1 MTTICILGGG
11 FGGLYTALRL
21 QQLDWGSVQR
31 KIILVDKSDRFVFTP
46 LLYELLTGEMT
57 AWEVAPTFQD
67 LLQGTNIEFRQ
78 GTVESIDLTSQSVQV
93 SGYEPINYDKLVLSL
108 GGETPI
114 GNTPGVAEHT
124 IPFRNLND
132 VNRLEGR
139 LRQLET
145 SDAEKIRV
153 AIVGAGFS
161 GVELACKLADRLGDR
176 GRIRLVELGTKI
188 LPAAVE
194 FNQTAAQAALSER
207 KVWIDLE
214 TSVKEVT
221 ATELAMEY
229 REQVDR
235 IPVDVV
241 LWTVGNQANPV
252 VASLVFERNLRGQ
265 IKTLPTL
272 QTVDRPEVYALGDL
286 AEVTD
291 RDGNKIPA
299 TAQSALQQADFA
311 AWNIW
316 SQTLHKPLLPFRY
329 TNLGEM
335 MALGNNSATLS
346 GLGLQLDGTAAYLA
360 RRLVYLYRLPTL
372 NHQIQVGLHWIGQ
385 PIAQLLSKVGT
396 KA

>member
-21 QQLDWGSVQR
+21 QQLDWGNTQR

-46 LLYELLTGEMT
+46 LLYELMTGEMT

-67 LLQGTNIEFRQ
+67 LLQGTDIEFRQ
-78 GTVESIDLTSQSVQV
+78 GTVESIDLGTQTVTV
-93 SGYEPINYDKLVLSL
+93 SGSANIIYDKLVLAL

-124 IPFRNLND
+124 IPFRNLQD
-132 VNRLEGR
+132 VTRLEGR
-139 LRQLET
+139 LRHLET
-145 SDAEKIRV
+145 SDQEKIRV
-153 AIVGAGFS
+153 AVVGAGFS
-161 GVELACKLADRLGDR
+161 GVELACKLADRLQER
-176 GRIRLVELGTKI
+176 GRIRLIELGDKI

-194 FNQTAAQAALSER
+194 FNRTAAEAALNQR

-214 TSVKEVT
+214 TSVTEVT
-221 ATELAMEY
+221 ADELAMDY
-229 REQVDR
+229 RDQIDR

-241 LWTVGNQANPV
+241 LWTVGNQVNPV
-252 VASLVFERNLRGQ
+252 VANLTFQRNLRGL

-286 AEVTD
+286 AEIID
-291 RDGNKIPA
+291 ADGHKVPA

-335 MALGNNSATLS
+335 MALGTNGATLS
-346 GLGLQLDGTAAYLA
+346 GLGLQLDGTWAYLA

-385 PIAQLLSKVGT
+385 PIAQLLA
-396 KA
+396 KAGS

>member
-21 QQLDWGSVQR
+21 QQLDWGNTTR
-31 KIILVDKSDRFVFTP
+31 RIILIDKSDRFVFTP

-57 AWEVAPTFQD
+57 EWEVAPTFQD
-67 LLQGTNIEFRQ
+67 LLQGTDIEFRQ
-78 GTVESIDLTSQSVQV
+78 GTIESIDLTTQSVQV
-93 SGYEPINYDKLVLSL
+93 AGYDPINYDKLVLSL
-108 GGETPI
+108 GGETPL

-132 VNRLEGR
+132 VSRLEGR

-145 SDAEKIRV
+145 SPAEKIRV

-161 GVELACKLADRLGDR
+161 GVELACKLADRLGER

-194 FNQTAAQAALSER
+194 FNQTAAQTALSTR

-214 TSVKEVT
+214 TSVTEVT
-221 ATELAMEY
+221 ATELALEY
-229 REQVDR
+229 REQIDR

-241 LWTVGNQANPV
+241 LWTVGNQVNPA

-286 AEVTD
+286 AEVID
-291 RDGNKIPA
+291 ADGNKVPA

-316 SQTLHKPLLPFRY
+316 SQILNKPLLPFRY

-346 GLGLQLDGTAAYLA
+346 GLGLQLDGTWAYLA
-360 RRLVYLYRLPTL
+360 RRLVYLYRLPTF
-372 NHQIQVGLHWIGQ
+372 NHQVQVGMHWVGQ
-385 PIAQLLSKVGT
+385 PIAQLLAKVGS
-396 KA
+396 

>member
-78 GTVESIDLTSQSVQV
+78 GTVESIDLTSRSVRV
-93 SGYEPINYDKLVLSL
+93 SGYEAINYDKLVLSL

-114 GNTPGVAEHT
+114 GNTPGVVEHT

-176 GRIRLVELGTKI
+176 GRIRLVELGNKI
-188 LPAAVE
+188 LPAAIE
-194 FNQTAAQAALSER
+194 FNQTAAQAALSSR

-241 LWTVGNQANPV
+241 LWTVGNQVNPV

-286 AEVTD
+286 AEVID
-291 RDGNKIPA
+291 GDGNKIPA

-335 MALGNNSATLS
+335 MALGSNSATLS
-346 GLGLQLDGTAAYLA
+346 GLGVQLDGTAAYLA

-385 PIAQLLSKVGT
+385 PIAQLLAKVGG
-396 KA
+396 

>member
-21 QQLDWGSVQR
+21 QQLDWGNIQR

-132 VNRLEGR
+132 VTRLEGR

-188 LPAAVE
+188 LPAAIE
-194 FNQTAAQAALSER
+194 FNQTAAQTALSTR

-241 LWTVGNQANPV
+241 LWTVGNQVNPV
-252 VASLVFERNLRGQ
+252 VEKLVFERNLRGQ

-286 AEVTD
+286 AEVID
-291 RDGNKIPA
+291 SDGNKIPA

-316 SQTLHKPLLPFRY
+316 SQTLNKPLLPFRY

-335 MALGNNSATLS
+335 MALGSNSATLS
-346 GLGLQLDGTAAYLA
+346 GLGVQLDGTWAYLA

-385 PIAQLLSKVGT
+385 PIAQLLAKVGS
-396 KA
+396 

>member
-21 QQLDWGSVQR
+21 QQLDWGNIQR

-78 GTVESIDLTSQSVQV
+78 GTVESIDLTAQSVQV

-132 VNRLEGR
+132 VTRLEGR

-188 LPAAVE
+188 LPAAIE
-194 FNQTAAQAALSER
+194 FNQTAAQTALSTR

-252 VASLVFERNLRGQ
+252 VANLVFERNTRGQ

-286 AEVTD
+286 AEVID
-291 RDGNKIPA
+291 SDGNKIPA

-316 SQTLHKPLLPFRY
+316 SQTLNKPLLPFRY

-335 MALGNNSATLS
+335 MALGSNSATLS
-346 GLGLQLDGTAAYLA
+346 GLGVQLDGTWAYLA

-385 PIAQLLSKVGT
+385 PIAQLLAKVGS
-396 KA
+396 

>member
-21 QQLDWGSVQR
+21 EQLDWGNTTR
-31 KIILVDKSDRFVFTP
+31 RIILVDKSDRFVFTP

-57 AWEVAPTFQD
+57 EWEVAPTFQD
-67 LLQGTNIEFRQ
+67 LLQGTDIEFRQ
-78 GTVESIDLTSQSVQV
+78 GTVESIDLTTQSVQV
-93 SGYEPINYDKLVLSL
+93 SGYDPINYDKLVLSL
-108 GGETPI
+108 GGETPM

-132 VNRLEGR
+132 VSRLEGR

-145 SDAEKIRV
+145 SPAEKIRV

-161 GVELACKLADRLGDR
+161 GVELACKLADRLGER

-194 FNQTAAQAALSER
+194 FNQTAAQTALSTR

-214 TSVKEVT
+214 TSVTEVT
-221 ATELAMEY
+221 ATELALEY
-229 REQVDR
+229 REQIDR

-241 LWTVGNQANPV
+241 LWTVGNQVNPA

-286 AEVTD
+286 AEVID
-291 RDGNKIPA
+291 ADGNKVPA

-316 SQTLHKPLLPFRY
+316 SQTLNKPLLPFRY

-346 GLGLQLDGTAAYLA
+346 GLGLQLDGTWAYLA
-360 RRLVYLYRLPTL
+360 RRLVYLYRLPTF
-372 NHQIQVGLHWIGQ
+372 NHQVQVGMHWIGQ
-385 PIAQLLSKVGT
+385 PIAQLLAKVGS
-396 KA
+396 

>member
-21 QQLDWGSVQR
+21 QQLDWGNTQR

-46 LLYELLTGEMT
+46 LLYELMTGEMT

-67 LLQGTNIEFRQ
+67 LLQGTDIEFRQ
-78 GTVESIDLTSQSVQV
+78 GTVESIDLVTQTVTV
-93 SGYEPINYDKLVLSL
+93 SGSANIIYDKLVLSL

-124 IPFRNLND
+124 IPFRNLQD
-132 VNRLEGR
+132 VSRLEGR
-139 LRQLET
+139 LRHLET
-145 SDAEKIRV
+145 SDQEKIRV
-153 AIVGAGFS
+153 AVVGGGFS
-161 GVELACKLADRLGDR
+161 GVELACKLADRLKER
-176 GRIRLVELGTKI
+176 GRIRLIELGDKI

-194 FNQTAAQAALSER
+194 FNRTAAEAALHQR

-214 TSVKEVT
+214 TSVTEVT
-221 ATELAMEY
+221 ADELAMDY
-229 REQVDR
+229 RDQIDR

-241 LWTVGNQANPV
+241 LWTVGNQVNPV
-252 VASLVFERNLRGQ
+252 VANLTFQRNLRGL

-286 AEVTD
+286 AEIID
-291 RDGNKIPA
+291 ADGHKVPA

-335 MALGNNSATLS
+335 MALGTNGATLS
-346 GLGLQLDGTAAYLA
+346 GLGLQLDGTWAYLA

-385 PIAQLLSKVGT
+385 PIANLLAKVGS
-396 KA
+396 

>member
-21 QQLDWGSVQR
+21 QQLDWGDVQR

-67 LLQGTNIEFRQ
+67 LLQGTDIEFRQ
-78 GTVESIDLTSQSVQV
+78 GTVDLINLTTQSVQV
-93 SGYEPINYDKLVLSL
+93 LGYEPINYDKLVLSL
-108 GGETPI
+108 GGETPT
-114 GNTPGVAEHT
+114 GNTPGVAEHS

-188 LPAAVE
+188 LPAAIE
-194 FNQTAAQAALSER
+194 FNQTAAQAALSAR

-214 TSVKEVT
+214 TSVQEIT
-221 ATELAMEY
+221 ATELVMEY

-241 LWTVGNQANPV
+241 LWTVGNQVNPV
-252 VASLVFERNLRGQ
+252 LANLVFERNLRGQ

-286 AEVTD
+286 AEVVD
-291 RDGNKIPA
+291 GDGNKIPA

-316 SQTLHKPLLPFRY
+316 SQTLNKPLLPFRY

-346 GLGLQLDGTAAYLA
+346 GLGIQLNGTAAYLA

-372 NHQIQVGLHWIGQ
+372 KHQIQVGLHWIGQ
-385 PIAQLLSKVGT
+385 PIAQLLAKVGG
-396 KA
+396 

>member
-21 QQLDWGSVQR
+21 QQLDWGGQQR
-31 KIILVDKSDRFVFTP
+31 QIVLVDKSDRFVFTP

-67 LLQGTNIEFRQ
+67 LLQGTDIEFRQ
-78 GTVESIDLTSQSVQV
+78 GTVESIDLVTKTVTITESTA
-93 SGYEPINYDKLVLSL
+93 IKYDQLVLSL
-108 GGETPI
+108 GGETPT

-132 VNRLEGR
+132 VTRLEGR
-139 LRQLET
+139 LRHLET
-145 SDAEKIRV
+145 SDREKIRV
-153 AIVGAGFS
+153 AVVGAGFS
-161 GVELACKLADRLGDR
+161 GVELACKLADRLGER
-176 GRIRLVELGTKI
+176 GRIRLVELGDKI
-188 LPAAVE
+188 LPTAVE
-194 FNQTAAQAALSER
+194 FNRTAAQTALSQR
-207 KVWIDLE
+207 QVWIDLE
-214 TSVKEVT
+214 TSVTEVT
-221 ATELAMEY
+221 ADELALEY

-241 LWTVGNQANPV
+241 LWTVGNQVNPV
-252 VASLVFERNLRGQ
+252 LASLNLQRNLRGL

-286 AEVTD
+286 AEIID
-291 RDGNKIPA
+291 ADGNKIPA

-316 SQTLHKPLLPFRY
+316 SQTLQKPLLPFRY
-329 TNLGEM
+329 NNLGEM
-335 MALGNNSATLS
+335 MALGTNSATLS
-346 GLGLQLDGTAAYLA
+346 GLGLQLDGTWAYLA

-372 NHQIQVGLHWIGQ
+372 NHQVQVGLHWIGQ
-385 PIAQLLSKVGT
+385 PIAQFLTNAGK
-396 KA
+396 

>member
-21 QQLDWGSVQR
+21 QQLDWGNIQH

-78 GTVESIDLTSQSVQV
+78 GTVESIDLTTKSVQV

-114 GNTPGVAEHT
+114 GSTPGVAEHT

-161 GVELACKLADRLGDR
+161 GVELACKLADRLGER
-176 GRIRLVELGTKI
+176 GRIRLVELGNQI

-194 FNQTAAQAALSER
+194 FNQTAAQAALSTR

-252 VASLVFERNLRGQ
+252 VANLVFERNLRGQ

-286 AEVTD
+286 AEVID
-291 RDGNKIPA
+291 SDGNKIPA

-316 SQTLHKPLLPFRY
+316 SQTLNKPLLPFRY

-335 MALGNNSATLS
+335 MALGSNSATLS
-346 GLGLQLDGTAAYLA
+346 GLGLQLDGTWAYMA

-385 PIAQLLSKVGT
+385 PIAQLLAKVGS
-396 KA
+396 

>member
-21 QQLDWGSVQR
+21 QQLDWGNVQR

-78 GTVESIDLTSQSVQV
+78 GTVESIDLTAQSVQV
-93 SGYEPINYDKLVLSL
+93 SGYGLINYDKLVLSL

-139 LRQLET
+139 LRQLEN

-194 FNQTAAQAALSER
+194 FNQTAAQAALSAR

-252 VASLVFERNLRGQ
+252 VANLVFERNLRGQ

-286 AEVTD
+286 AEVID
-291 RDGNKIPA
+291 GDGNKIPA

-316 SQTLHKPLLPFRY
+316 SQALHKPLLPFRY

-335 MALGNNSATLS
+335 MALGSNSATLS
-346 GLGLQLDGTAAYLA
+346 GLGVQLDGTAAYLA

-385 PIAQLLSKVGT
+385 PIAQLLAKVGS
-396 KA
+396 